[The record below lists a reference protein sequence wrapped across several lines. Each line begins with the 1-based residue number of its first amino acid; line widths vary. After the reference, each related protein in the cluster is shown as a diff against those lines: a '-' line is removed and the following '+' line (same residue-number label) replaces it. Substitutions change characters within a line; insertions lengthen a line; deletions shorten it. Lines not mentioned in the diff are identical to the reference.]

1 MTFHQFFDTSNM
13 TDVIGGDGT
22 PYLSGSSEFAPG
34 LWDVRFAVHS

>member
-1 MTFHQFFDTSNM
+1 MTFHQVFDTSNM

-34 LWDVRFAVHS
+34 LWDENTL

>member
-1 MTFHQFFDTSNM
+1 M

-34 LWDVRFAVHS
+34 LWDENTLWIMYTWIS